1 MTIATKAHLGEPVL
15 DPLTAEPLIDKV
27 TGPGYI

>member
-15 DPLTAEPLIDKV
+15 DPLTTEPLIDKV
-27 TGPGYI
+27 TGRGYI